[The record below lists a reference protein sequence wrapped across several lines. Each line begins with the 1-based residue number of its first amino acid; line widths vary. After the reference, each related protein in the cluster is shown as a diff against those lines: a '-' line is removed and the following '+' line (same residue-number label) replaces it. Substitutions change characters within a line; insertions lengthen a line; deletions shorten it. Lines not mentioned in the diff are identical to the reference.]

1 MVDYLCVG
9 ILSRAKVNIIRPKK
23 LNVEFPLT
31 LPKKIRVGRS
41 VIFFFFMCYFMRTLV
56 EMLIFILFHK
66 FSSKLFNEK
75 HFCSPH
81 SVVLQFYIVLL
92 ALYKQICQ

>member
-41 VIFFFFMCYFMRTLV
+41 VIFFFFYV
-56 EMLIFILFHK
+56 LFHE
-66 FSSKLFNEK
+66 N
-75 HFCSPH
+75 
-81 SVVLQFYIVLL
+81 IG
-92 ALYKQICQ
+92 